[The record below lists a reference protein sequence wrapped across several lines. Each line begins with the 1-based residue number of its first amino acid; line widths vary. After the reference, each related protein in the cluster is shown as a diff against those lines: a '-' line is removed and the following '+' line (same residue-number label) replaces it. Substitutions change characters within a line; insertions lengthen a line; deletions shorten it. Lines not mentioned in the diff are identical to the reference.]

1 MDKLHGN
8 GANVKQKITGIAGC
22 REINSSLVSLRVK
35 GLSESATFSLPEV
48 LVMKDLPDISSSI
61 PRDSQLRSYE
71 HLHGLHFPEVS
82 ESCVDLLIGAGA
94 VQVHSVVDARVGSR
108 RSQPT
113 AFRTGV
119 GWVLMGPDEL
129 MPSNKE
135 RYFCL
140 RDSGRL
146 NDKMQQLF
154 EQDFCEKSAN
164 NEFPLSVED
173 KLFLSKVGG
182 SVTKLN
188 GHYQIALLWRQECV
202 TLPNNRVV
210 AERRLVYLKRKFE
223 RDAEFFD
230 QYKEKI
236 NELLRNGFARKVPQ
250 IGYPADLK
258 SGSFLIMLAAQQ
270 ESSVWFL
277 TVRLGSVAYR

>member
-22 REINSSLVSLRVK
+22 CEINSSLVSLRVK

-154 EQDFCEKSAN
+154 EQDFCEKSADI
-164 NEFPLSVED
+164 EFPLSVED

-188 GHYQIALLWRQECV
+188 GHYQIALPRRQECV

-210 AERRLVYLKRKFE
+210 AERRRC
-223 RDAEFFD
+223 
-230 QYKEKI
+230 I
-236 NELLRNGFARKVPQ
+236 
-250 IGYPADLK
+250 
-258 SGSFLIMLAAQQ
+258 
-270 ESSVWFL
+270 
-277 TVRLGSVAYR
+277 